1 MSADAHPRLLADT
14 PDAPASAAGARAR
27 TPLAF
32 VLRGLVLVYRWTIS
46 PLLGPSCRYYPTC
59 SAYALD
65 AIDEHGA
72 VRGAWL
78 ATKRICRCHPW
89 HDGGYDPVPRRADAR
104 RVPHADACPHSSPVS
119 DDRAPARTASSL
131 SDDHG

>member
-1 MSADAHPRLLADT
+1 MTADATT
-14 PDAPASAAGARAR
+14 PALHAPATRS
-27 TPLAF
+27 PLAWALRAF
-32 VLRGLVLVYRWTIS
+32 VQAYRWTIS

-65 AIDEHGA
+65 ALDEHGA

-89 HDGGYDPVPRRADAR
+89 HEGGYDPVPRRADGAR
-104 RVPHADACPHSSPVS
+104 ACARHAAPDDGVAVPSSVS
-119 DDRAPARTASSL
+119 ASARTDDPARAAST
-131 SDDHG
+131 SDSHG